1 MEQNLH
7 FIGIGGIGMSA
18 IANIMLGMGY
28 TISGSDV
35 KAGVLTEALIEQGAS
50 IKYGHR
56 AENIPTEAEVVVYS
70 SAVKEDNL
78 EMIEARRRGLI
89 IYRRAEMLAFL
100 MSTRRSIGVAGAHGK
115 TTTSGMIATM
125 LEFAGEDPT
134 IIIGGMLPSIG
145 GSNAKAGSGLH
156 LVAEADESDGTFLL
170 LHPAIAVITNIDSD
184 HLDHYDNL
192 DNIIA
197 AFEQYL
203 RQLPYSLSKEDQA
216 DYWAENIAHDQ
227 LGRAN
232 ADIYYQ
238 GELLG
243 RLALNLPGKH
253 NIANAVAAIAVGR
266 SVGLPFDRCVSGL
279 SHFTGTGRRF
289 ECLGIV
295 DGVKVIDDYAH
306 HPAEVAATIQAA
318 RDVTEGRLAAVFQPH
333 RYTRTQSMYKDFA
346 AAVMA
351 ADYVVISEIYPA
363 FEAPIPGVSARMIV
377 DEARDR
383 GYENIVYAA
392 TEEDALALLLQEMKP
407 SDLLLIMGAGNIRR
421 LGENYVKQKRRI
433 IGE

>member
-1 MEQNLH
+1 
-7 FIGIGGIGMSA
+7 
-18 IANIMLGMGY
+18 
-28 TISGSDV
+28 
-35 KAGVLTEALIEQGAS
+35 
-50 IKYGHR
+50 
-56 AENIPTEAEVVVYS
+56 
-70 SAVKEDNL
+70 
-78 EMIEARRRGLI
+78 
-89 IYRRAEMLAFL
+89 
-100 MSTRRSIGVAGAHGK
+100 
-115 TTTSGMIATM
+115 
-125 LEFAGEDPT
+125 
-134 IIIGGMLPSIG
+134 
-145 GSNAKAGSGLH
+145 
-156 LVAEADESDGTFLL
+156 
-170 LHPAIAVITNIDSD
+170 PAIAVITNIDSD

-203 RQLPYSLSKEDQA
+203 RQLPQDGFAVINQGCPICRQLIKTVPGKFITYSLSKEDQA